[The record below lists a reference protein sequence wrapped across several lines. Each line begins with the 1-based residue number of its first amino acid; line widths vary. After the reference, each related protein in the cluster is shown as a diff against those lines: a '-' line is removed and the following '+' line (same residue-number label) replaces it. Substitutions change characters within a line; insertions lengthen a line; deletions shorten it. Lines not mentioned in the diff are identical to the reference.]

1 MLLAWW
7 IVFYTNIYVML
18 MITNF
23 IEPCMGKL
31 ILNHLVGIELD
42 FWTGFFKLTL
52 GSDCLEPFFGPVA
65 FKIILTQWYCKNT
78 NSLNMLSLNLTPKF
92 SFTSRFRMFIINVYY
107 TKIET
112 LVVLLL
118 TLRDSNWLILN
129 CTLQSYKLITLLL
142 SGYNLRKHMP
152 YLDRSM

>member
-1 MLLAWW
+1 MSCLWSPILSNRVWGSW
-7 IVFYTNIYVML
+7 Y
-18 MITNF
+18 
-23 IEPCMGKL
+23 L
-31 ILNHLVGIELD
+31 IIWLEISVQSSTID

-65 FKIILTQWYCKNT
+65 FKIILTQWYCRNT

-107 TKIET
+107 TKKET